1 MNKIIQA
8 PIRKEEIK
16 NLKAGDYVYINGII
30 YTARDAAHKRM
41 DDTLTRGEKL
51 PLDIKNQMIYY
62 MGPSPA
68 REGRIIGSAGLLQP
82 VVWINMHLGYWIWN
96 LGQGQEKGK
105 RSKEVLDAIV
115 RNGSIYFAAVGGAGA
130 LLSKCI
136 QKSEV
141 IAYDDL
147 GTEAIRKLEVKDF
160 PVIVVVDAEGNN
172 LYETAIE
179 EYKRG

>member
-68 REGRIIGSAGLLQP
+68 EKAELLDQQGLLQP
-82 VVWINMHLGYWIWN
+82 VVWINMHLGYWIWD
-96 LGQGQEKGK
+96 LGQ
-105 RSKEVLDAIV
+105 
-115 RNGSIYFAAVGGAGA
+115 
-130 LLSKCI
+130 
-136 QKSEV
+136 
-141 IAYDDL
+141 
-147 GTEAIRKLEVKDF
+147 
-160 PVIVVVDAEGNN
+160 
-172 LYETAIE
+172 
-179 EYKRG
+179 

>member
-62 MGPSPA
+62 MVHHQQ
-68 REGRIIGSAGLLQP
+68 EKVELLDQQGLLQP
-82 VVWINMHLGYWIWN
+82 VVWINMHLGYWIWD
-96 LGQGQEKGK
+96 LGQ
-105 RSKEVLDAIV
+105 
-115 RNGSIYFAAVGGAGA
+115 
-130 LLSKCI
+130 
-136 QKSEV
+136 
-141 IAYDDL
+141 
-147 GTEAIRKLEVKDF
+147 
-160 PVIVVVDAEGNN
+160 
-172 LYETAIE
+172 
-179 EYKRG
+179 